1 MSVDLVIRGKVAT
14 PDAVLEN
21 GWVAIE
27 GRTIHS
33 VGTGEAPE
41 ARDTHDAGDAYI
53 LPGVVDGQTHAG
65 SYLGLPGIEP
75 TTRSAIAGGVTTLV
89 DMPYDNPAP
98 LSSSAQLSAK
108 VEAIHRYAHAN
119 VALYGTVMP
128 GQPLDEVSRLIDSGV
143 IGFKI
148 SAFES
153 SPTRFPRIDA
163 AMTLDLLEAL
173 AATDLPLGLH
183 NEDQEIV
190 RAHVARARVAG
201 SNGIAAHSP
210 SRPPAAE
217 LASTAHFL
225 ELAASAGAHAHIVHI
240 SVPRGFQ
247 LVDHYARDG
256 YRATGELCVHYL
268 WFDPERDGNE
278 LGPRMKVNPP
288 IRPGQIDALWQELF
302 EGRIA
307 FVSSDHSSWPI
318 DNKFTDS
325 IFDAGAG
332 VPGMETL
339 LPAFFTAAK
348 DRGTDAARMTADQLS
363 ARPSRFFGLYPQK
376 GVLQAGADA
385 DIAIFEEAETVWDS
399 SRAQDGLRWSPYD
412 GRRFAGRVART
423 YLGGQLAYDGT
434 SVVNTPGDGRF
445 VARGTSKWFQQD
457 KAR

>member
-1 MSVDLVIRGKVAT
+1 MSVDLVVRGTVVT
-14 PDAVLEN
+14 PDATLKN
-21 GWVAIE
+21 GWVAME
-27 GRTIHS
+27 GGTIHS
-33 VGTGEAPE
+33 VGTEEAPAATE
-41 ARDTHDAGDAYI
+41 THDAGDAYI
-53 LPGVVDGQTHAG
+53 LPGIIDGQTHAG

-89 DMPYDNPAP
+89 DMPYDNPEP
-98 LSSSAQLSAK
+98 LSSRAQFSAK
-108 VEAIHRYAHAN
+108 VEAIQRYAHAN
-119 VALYGTVMP
+119 VALYGTIMP
-128 GQPLDEVSRLIDSGV
+128 GQTLDEVSQLAECGV

-163 AMTLDLLEAL
+163 AMTLNLLEAL
-173 AATDLPLGLH
+173 AATHLPLGLH

-190 RAHVARARVAG
+190 RARVARARAAG

-247 LVDHYARDG
+247 LVNHYARDG

-268 WFDPERDGNE
+268 WFDPERDGEE
-278 LGPRMKVNPP
+278 LGARMKVNPP
-288 IRPGQIDALWQELF
+288 IRPGQIDALWQELI

-339 LPAFFTAAK
+339 LPAFFTVAK
-348 DRGTDAARMTADQLS
+348 AHGADAARMTADYLCE
-363 ARPSRFFGLYPQK
+363 RPAKFFGLWPHK
-376 GVLQAGADA
+376 GALRAGADA
-385 DIAIFEEAETVWDS
+385 DIAIFEEMETVWDS
-399 SRAQDGLRWSPYD
+399 SKAEDGLRWSPYD

-423 YLGGQLAYDGT
+423 YLDGRLAYDGR
-434 SVVNTPGDGRF
+434 SIVNKPGAGRF
-445 VARGTSKWFQQD
+445 VGRGGSKWFQKD
-457 KAR
+457 KAQ